1 MRSAV
6 GYFYD
11 NLSDAL
17 QSALDLLLTFNNEQG
32 VEAFYDQI
40 PGVCGSP
47 SMCSTALRDWRHQ
60 CVHGRNQVEDPLSVT
75 DDL

>member
-32 VEAFYDQI
+32 VEAFYDQ
-40 PGVCGSP
+40 P
-47 SMCSTALRDWRHQ
+47 
-60 CVHGRNQVEDPLSVT
+60 
-75 DDL
+75 